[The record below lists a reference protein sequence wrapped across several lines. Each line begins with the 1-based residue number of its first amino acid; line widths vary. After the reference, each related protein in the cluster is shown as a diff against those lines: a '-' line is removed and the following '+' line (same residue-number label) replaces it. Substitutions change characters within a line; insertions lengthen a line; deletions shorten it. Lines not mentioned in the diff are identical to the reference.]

1 MFLEI
6 KNLTKKYNN
15 IEAIKDISFSIEE
28 KEIICILGPS
38 GCGKT
43 TILQS
48 IGGFI
53 KIDKGEIIL
62 DNKNI
67 ENLEPEDRETATV
80 FQSYG
85 LFPHKTVMENIIY
98 GLKFRKY
105 KKKDALIEGKKMLE
119 ILNMQGYENKRVTEI
134 SGGEQQRIALGRALI
149 VKPKLLLLDEP
160 FSNLDAK
167 LRIIMREELLRIRDI
182 FNITMI
188 FVTHDQED
196 AFSIADRIILMNKGK
211 IEQIDTGR
219 NIYSNPKTEFALNFI
234 GSSNINKGKFIRPE
248 SIRICE
254 NGKEALVIG
263 KTFKGSFMEYIIKFE
278 NIKYKMI
285 RLNNEKELQIGDRV
299 FIEMETKQITEL
311 II

>member
-1 MFLEI
+1 MFLQI

-15 IEAIKDISFSIEE
+15 IEAIKDISFTAME

-53 KIDKGEIIL
+53 EIDGGEIIL
-62 DNKNI
+62 DGKNI
-67 ENLEPEDRETATV
+67 ENLEPEERTIATV

-105 KKKDALIEGKKMLE
+105 KKKDALTEGMKMLE
-119 ILNMQGYENKRVTEI
+119 VLNLKGYENKKVTEL
-134 SGGEQQRIALGRALI
+134 SGGEQQRVALGRALI

-160 FSNLDAK
+160 FSNLDTK
-167 LRIIMREELLRIRDI
+167 LRVAMREELLRIRDH
-182 FNITMI
+182 FNITML

-196 AFSIADRIILMNKGK
+196 AFSIADRIIIMNKGK
-211 IEQIDTGR
+211 IEQIDTAR
-219 NIYSNPKTEFALNFI
+219 NIYSNPKTEFVLKFI
-234 GSSNINKGKFIRPE
+234 GTANIDNGYFVRPE
-248 SIRICE
+248 AIKISPEGEEAIVV
-254 NGKEALVIG
+254 GKI
-263 KTFKGSFMEYIIKFE
+263 FKGAFIEYIIE
-278 NIKYKMI
+278 YNSNRYKMV
-285 RLNNEKELQIGDRV
+285 RLNNEEELQVGSKIY
-299 FIEMETKQITEL
+299 IEMEMREI
-311 II
+311 

>member
-1 MFLEI
+1 MFLQV

-15 IEAIKDISFSIEE
+15 IEAIKDISFSAEE

-53 KIDKGEIIL
+53 KIDGGEIIL
-62 DNKNI
+62 DGKNI
-67 ENLEPEDRETATV
+67 ENLEPEERMTATV

-85 LFPHKTVMENIIY
+85 LFPHKTVIENITY

-105 KKKDALIEGKKMLE
+105 NKKDALREGMNMLE
-119 ILNMQGYENKRVTEI
+119 VLNLKGYENKKVTEL
-134 SGGEQQRIALGRALI
+134 SGGEQQRVALGRALI

-160 FSNLDAK
+160 FSNLDTK
-167 LRIIMREELLRIRDI
+167 LRITMREELLKIRDH
-182 FNITMI
+182 FNITML

-211 IEQIDTGR
+211 IEQIDTAR
-219 NIYSNPKTEFALNFI
+219 NIYLNPKTEYALRFI
-234 GSSNINKGKFIRPE
+234 GSANIDNGFYVRPE
-248 SIRICE
+248 AIKISPDGE
-254 NGKEALVIG
+254 EAVIIG
-263 KTFKGSFMEYIIKFE
+263 KTFKGSFIEYIIEYK
-278 NIKYKMI
+278 NNKYKML
-285 RLNNEKELQIGDRV
+285 RLNNEEEFKIGSKIY
-299 FIEMETKQITEL
+299 IEMEMREI
-311 II
+311 

>member
-1 MFLEI
+1 MFLQV

-15 IEAIKDISFSIEE
+15 IEAIKDISFSAEE

-53 KIDKGEIIL
+53 KIDGGEIIL
-62 DNKNI
+62 DGKNI
-67 ENLEPEDRETATV
+67 ESLEPEERTTATV

-85 LFPHKTVMENIIY
+85 LFPHKTVIENITY

-105 KKKDALIEGKKMLE
+105 NKKDALREGMNMLE
-119 ILNMQGYENKRVTEI
+119 VLNLKGYENKKVTEL
-134 SGGEQQRIALGRALI
+134 SGGEQQRVALGRALI

-160 FSNLDAK
+160 FSNLDTK
-167 LRIIMREELLRIRDI
+167 LRITMREELLKIRDH
-182 FNITMI
+182 FNITML

-211 IEQIDTGR
+211 IEQIDTAR
-219 NIYSNPKTEFALNFI
+219 NIYLNPKTEYALRFI
-234 GSSNINKGKFIRPE
+234 GAANIDNGFYVRPE
-248 SIRICE
+248 AIKISPDGE
-254 NGKEALVIG
+254 EAVVIG
-263 KTFKGSFMEYIIKFE
+263 KTFKGSFIEYIIEYK
-278 NIKYKMI
+278 NNKYKML
-285 RLNNEKELQIGDRV
+285 RLNNEEEFKIGSKIY
-299 FIEMETKQITEL
+299 IEMEMREI
-311 II
+311 

>member
-6 KNLTKKYNN
+6 KNLTKKYND
-15 IEAIKDISFSIEE
+15 IEVLRDISFSIRE

-53 KIDKGEIIL
+53 EIDNGEIIL
-62 DNKNI
+62 DDKNI
-67 ENLEPEDRETATV
+67 ENVGPEERTTATV

-85 LFPHKTVMENIIY
+85 LFPHKTVIENIIY

-105 KKKDALIEGKKMLE
+105 KRKDALLEGKKMLE
-119 ILNMQGYENKRVTEI
+119 VLNLKGYENKRVTEL
-134 SGGEQQRIALGRALI
+134 SGGEQQRVALGRALI

-160 FSNLDAK
+160 FSNLDTK
-167 LRIIMREELLRIRDI
+167 LRITMREELLRIRSV

-196 AFSIADRIILMNKGK
+196 AFSIADRIILMNKGR
-211 IEQIDTGR
+211 IEQIDTPR
-219 NIYSNPKTEFALNFI
+219 NIYLNPKTEFSLKFL
-234 GSSNINKGKFIRPE
+234 GSANIENGLFIRPE
-248 SIRICE
+248 SIKISKDGE
-254 NGKEALVIG
+254 EAIVV
-263 KTFKGSFMEYIIKFE
+263 KKKFKGSYMEYIIEYK
-278 NIKYKMI
+278 NKKYRMIK
-285 RLNNEKELQIGDRV
+285 LNNEEEFQIGDRI
-299 FIEMETKQITEL
+299 FIEMEKRKI
-311 II
+311 